1 MSVFKPFV
9 FDAGV
14 SDDVFNEEVSG
25 SNYLPKGSHMVTV
38 KSVDP
43 GAYED
48 GAQFIDILLENEE
61 GKSYKERVNLG
72 AQPDKK
78 DPTKMT
84 VHFNY
89 KRLCN
94 ILPMDEATDFEL
106 RKKFFG
112 SWFVADAKHLG
123 AIIGMTAEITIVE
136 GWKGYTVK
144 EDDLGGKYLYDVK
157 TKERIVSTPPLFDSY
172 DDAHANAEAI
182 LGIKPAYNQLGTLKA
197 GDPEANR
204 KQATD
209 LMANGVAAPKQINR
223 QSM

>member
-25 SNYLPKGSHMVTV
+25 NNYLPKGPHTVTI

-48 GAQFIDILLENEE
+48 GAQFIDILLEDDE

-94 ILPMDEATDFEL
+94 LLPMDEAEDFDL

-112 SWFVADAKHLG
+112 NWFVSDAKHLG
-123 AIIGMTAEITIVE
+123 AIIGMKADITIIE

-157 TKERIVSTPPLFDSY
+157 TKERIVSKPPIFESY

-182 LGIKPAYNQLGTLKA
+182 LNIKPAYNQLGTLTPA
-197 GDPEANR
+197 TPEENR
-204 KQATD
+204 QQAKD
-209 LMANGVAAPKQINR
+209 AMANGVAAPKQINR
-223 QSM
+223 QTM

>member
-25 SNYLPKGSHMVTV
+25 SSRLPKGAHTVTV
-38 KSVDP
+38 MSVDP
-43 GAYED
+43 GAYEE
-48 GAQFIDILLENEE
+48 GQQFIDILLENEE
-61 GKSYKERVNLG
+61 GKSYKERVTLG
-72 AQPDKK
+72 AVEDKRNAG
-78 DPTKMT
+78 KMT
-84 VHFNY
+84 VHFSY

-94 ILPMDEATDFEL
+94 LLPMDEAEDFEL

-112 SWFVADAKHLG
+112 NWFVSDAKHLG
-123 AIIGMTAEITIVE
+123 AIIGMKADITIVD

-144 EDDLGGKYLYDVK
+144 EDELGGKYLYDLK
-157 TKERIVSTPPLFDSY
+157 AKDRIVTTPPVFAEYS
-172 DDAHANAEAI
+172 DAHDHAAAV
-182 LGIKPAYNQLGTLKA
+182 LDIKQAYNQLGTLKPA
-197 GDPEANR
+197 TPVENR

-209 LMANGVAAPKQINR
+209 LMANGVAAPQQINR